1 MNISLRLLK
10 GKYMAFLLTGG
21 LGCIGTYVIRDLM
34 AAGEKVI
41 VYDFAYDL
49 TIPKMV
55 LSDEQI
61 EGIIFVQGDITDL
74 PHVLRTVQEYDIDR
88 VIHLASWQVPACN
101 ANPPQALKI
110 VCEGTINIL
119 EAARILDLKRVV
131 WASSVAVFGSPEDY
145 NHQQI
150 LNDAPHYP
158 KFIYGACKSLNE
170 RYAVH
175 YFNEY
180 GVDSIGLRF
189 TAVYGVG
196 RTRGM
201 SSFTTKMI
209 EAVAM
214 GEAHV
219 CPFGDDSVDWQYVED
234 VSASIVLACTC
245 PTTKTRVFNIKGGIR
260 PVKEGVAY
268 LKSLVPDAEISVE
281 PGVFGISWDYDATA
295 IADEMGF
302 TPAYTMEQGI
312 QKTYNKFRERAG
324 LSQISM

>member
-1 MNISLRLLK
+1 M
-10 GKYMAFLLTGG
+10 
-21 LGCIGTYVIRDLM
+21 
-34 AAGEKVI
+34 
-41 VYDFAYDL
+41 
-49 TIPKMV
+49 
-55 LSDEQI
+55 
-61 EGIIFVQGDITDL
+61 QGDITDL
-74 PHVLRTVQEYDIDR
+74 PHVLRTVQEQDIDR
-88 VIHLASWQVPACN
+88 IIHLASWQVPACN
-101 ANPPQALKI
+101 ANPPQALKV

-119 EAARILDLKRVV
+119 EAARIFNLKRVV
-131 WASSVAVFGSPEDY
+131 WASSVAVFGAPEDY

-170 RYAVH
+170 RYAMH
-175 YFNEY
+175 YFDAY

-214 GEAHV
+214 GEPHV

-234 VSASIVLACTC
+234 VSRSIIMACTC

-268 LKSLVPDAEISVE
+268 LKSLVPDAQITLE

-295 IADEMGF
+295 IAEEMGF

-312 QKTYNKFRERAG
+312 LKTYNKFRERAR
-324 LSQISM
+324 LEPV

>member
-1 MNISLRLLK
+1 
-10 GKYMAFLLTGG
+10 MAYLLTGG
-21 LGCIGTYVIRDLM
+21 MGCIGTYVIRDLL
-34 AAGEKVI
+34 AAGEKVV

-55 LSDEQI
+55 LTDTQI
-61 EGIIFVQGDITDL
+61 EGFTFVQGDITDL
-74 PHVLRTVQEYDIDR
+74 PHVLRTIQEHEIDR

-119 EAARILDLKRVV
+119 EAARIFNLKRVV

-170 RYAVH
+170 KYATH
-175 YFNEY
+175 YFDAY

-189 TAVYGVG
+189 TAVYGIG

-209 EAVAM
+209 EEIAL
-214 GEAHV
+214 GKPHV
-219 CPFGDDSVDWQYVED
+219 CPFGDDAVDWQYVED
-234 VSASIVLACTC
+234 VSSSIVLACTC
-245 PTTKTRVFNIKGGIR
+245 PTTQTRVFNVKGGIR
-260 PVKEGVAY
+260 PVKDGVAY
-268 LKSLVPDAEISVE
+268 LKTLVPDAQITLE
-281 PGVFGISWDYDATA
+281 PGVFGISWDYDATT
-295 IADEMGF
+295 IAEEMGF

-312 QKTYNKFRERAG
+312 LKTFNRFRERAG
-324 LSQISM
+324 LAQVSL